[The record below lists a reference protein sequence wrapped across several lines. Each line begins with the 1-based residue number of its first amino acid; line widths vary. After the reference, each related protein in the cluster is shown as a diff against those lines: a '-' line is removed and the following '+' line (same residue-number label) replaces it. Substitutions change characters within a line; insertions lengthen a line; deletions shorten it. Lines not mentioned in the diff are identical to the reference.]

1 MKKKFCILFTA
12 VFIFSAQI
20 LFAQENDLK
29 RFSFGGIWRADSLRS
44 SGGTEFGVTISSG
57 NFVVRNYIL
66 VEGLGLHKT
75 ELYGGGFSVAD
86 KIQLGAKIDLGNTS
100 VISYGFAQVG
110 GMLFSTSQNGI
121 FENPVFIEFSFG
133 GGFEFL
139 IKNNFSF
146 LVEYGGGGYI
156 PSTKNKFSG
165 QGFQVLVLG
174 CRNYF

>member
-1 MKKKFCILFTA
+1 MKKKFFILFTA

-44 SGGTEFGVTISSG
+44 SGGTEFGVTISPG
-57 NFVVRNYIL
+57 NFIL

>member
-1 MKKKFCILFTA
+1 MKKKFFTLFTA

-44 SGGTEFGVTISSG
+44 SGGAEFGVTISPG

-86 KIQLGAKIDLGNTS
+86 KIQLGSKIDLGNTS
-100 VISYGFAQVG
+100 VISYGFAQIGSV
-110 GMLFSTSQNGI
+110 LFAANQKAI
-121 FENPVFIEFSFG
+121 FDNPFLIEFSFG

-156 PSTKNKFSG
+156 PSTKNKFSV